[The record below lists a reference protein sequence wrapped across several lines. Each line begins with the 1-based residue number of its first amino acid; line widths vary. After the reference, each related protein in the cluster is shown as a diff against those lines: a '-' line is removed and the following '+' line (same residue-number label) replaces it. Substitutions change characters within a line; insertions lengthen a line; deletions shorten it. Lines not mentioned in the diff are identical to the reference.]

1 MSSLDNMRINNDE
14 YDEKIRSDIRNRTN
28 TVIIFWISILI
39 YGLICSIILDTF
51 IYFNLFVY
59 W

>member
-1 MSSLDNMRINNDE
+1 MRINNDE